1 MLRVTGWA
9 SVAVAL
15 PAGTTLLVRLVDPV
29 SSQNPPGTLLECCS
43 ASQLGSGGLALPVP
57 FRAEIAMSSNYVI
70 KTVDTMDYQH
80 RAINAAS
87 A

>member
-1 MLRVTGWA
+1 MQIPASKLRFG
-9 SVAVAL
+9 
-15 PAGTTLLVRLVDPV
+15 
-29 SSQNPPGTLLECCS
+29 
-43 ASQLGSGGLALPVP
+43 ALPVP

-80 RAINAAS
+80 RAVNAAS